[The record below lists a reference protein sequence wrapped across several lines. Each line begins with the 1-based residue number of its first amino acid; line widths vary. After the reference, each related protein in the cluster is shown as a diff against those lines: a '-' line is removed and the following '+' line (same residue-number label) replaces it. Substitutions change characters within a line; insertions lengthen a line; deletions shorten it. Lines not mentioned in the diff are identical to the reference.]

1 MILPSYQPPEPE
13 PMALC
18 NARKIICVGFM
29 KTGTTSLAAYLNLL
43 GLKIM
48 HDHPREISVYQDGF
62 LRDFLYGWDGCA
74 NMYAPFFQE
83 MDAHYPNSKFILT
96 TRHSEK
102 WWKSFRDWG
111 RPNPLIKGIDA
122 MGYTDMFGCVSPSK
136 RQAIA
141 RMNNHNLL
149 VKHHFCLREDDLLV
163 LDVDQNN
170 KAEAVSSFLNLPV
183 LEYPHRKSVGN
194 KYSG

>member
-1 MILPSYQPPEPE
+1 MILPTYQPPEPE

-29 KTGTTSLAAYLNLL
+29 KTGTSSLAAYLTSL

-48 HDHPREISVYQDGF
+48 HDHPRDSQIYQDGF
-62 LRDFLYGWDGCA
+62 LKDFLYGYDGCA

-102 WWKSFRDWG
+102 WWRSLSNWGFVTSNEGNDALGYRD
-111 RPNPLIKGIDA
+111 L
-122 MGYTDMFGCVSPSK
+122 FGCVRPAK

-163 LDVDQNN
+163 LDVDQND
-170 KAEAVSSFLNLPV
+170 KAESVSSFLNLPV
-183 LEYPHRKSVGN
+183 LEYPHKKSVGN